1 MAMMRR
7 NFIEAGIGGVAAL
20 SVAQGVARAQ
30 SPGGG
35 QGVTVVGVDGSG
47 LTPSVRPRLFECWR
61 QRVALLR
68 KYHRF

>member
-30 SPGGG
+30 SPGGARG
-35 QGVTVVGVDGSG
+35 LLWSAWTVPAS
-47 LTPSVRPRLFECWR
+47 PPRTSMII
-61 QRVALLR
+61 
-68 KYHRF
+68 